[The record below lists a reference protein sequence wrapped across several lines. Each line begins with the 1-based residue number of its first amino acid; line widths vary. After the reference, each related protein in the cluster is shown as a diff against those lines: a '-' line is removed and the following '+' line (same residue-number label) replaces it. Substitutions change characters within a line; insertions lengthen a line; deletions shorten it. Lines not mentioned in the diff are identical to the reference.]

1 MSLEKP
7 NPKLLKERLY
17 RTEECITKRRRLL
30 FQHKLR
36 EQTLVG
42 LDFRLGFFA
51 ASSEEYTLEK
61 ELFSTFSQLWPILTP
76 EKTVRRGG
84 EDSETFRGRNRRS
97 KVKPLK
103 LKGVTR

>member
-42 LDFRLGFFA
+42 LDFRLEIFGCVYGGIRIREGTFF
-51 ASSEEYTLEK
+51 Y
-61 ELFSTFSQLWPILTP
+61 ILSALA
-76 EKTVRRGG
+76 
-84 EDSETFRGRNRRS
+84 D
-97 KVKPLK
+97 LHA
-103 LKGVTR
+103 

>member
-42 LDFRLGFFA
+42 LDFRLEIFGCVFGGIHFREGTFF
-51 ASSEEYTLEK
+51 Y
-61 ELFSTFSQLWPILTP
+61 ILSALA
-76 EKTVRRGG
+76 
-84 EDSETFRGRNRRS
+84 D
-97 KVKPLK
+97 LHA
-103 LKGVTR
+103 